1 MVFTYVDGDDPVY
14 LETRSRYRSELPDT
28 TPSKSI
34 SDSGDVDIRF
44 RNVGEITFSVNSV
57 LKYLPWIRTIFIVT
71 ETPRLPVSTHLLNS
85 GRVRIIDPAEFIP
98 SRYLPTF
105 SSNVIESFLHRIE
118 GLSEIFLYNNDD
130 YMHFAFIRPD
140 FFYSTGENGAVSLEL
155 HAYPAVFRWIKC
167 QYSHISNYHTNLHT
181 VGISNAYLFLRRCT
195 HRLAAHNILAPVH
208 ATKIWRKSTA
218 RQVEKEFGSILEE
231 TRRRRFR
238 DARDLSYY
246 TILYSME
253 KKWNPHDRL
262 HLHLFGNLSAWNP
275 HHRLYLRLWGN
286 FSAPHAMFD
295 FPITSVSENGE
306 LFWKEVDDCQAQLA
320 CLNNIPPSERRRFE
334 DVMMKKGLGA
344 PTLKAVSGSSRERE
358 RDHV

>member
-1 MVFTYVDGDDPVY
+1 MESTSSNIPVDMVFTYVDGDDPVY

-262 HLHLFGNLSAWNP
+262 HLHFWGSLF
-275 HHRLYLRLWGN
+275 
-286 FSAPHAMFD
+286 APNTMFD
-295 FPITSVSENGE
+295 FTAFSLLGNST
-306 LFWKEVDDCQAQLA
+306 LFWKRVAGSHARLA
-320 CLNNIPPSERRRFE
+320 CLNNVPSIERERFV
-334 DVMMKKGLGA
+334 DVMMKKGLGDPA
-344 PTLKAVSGSSRERE
+344 PDTVPILSKGK
-358 RDHV
+358 